1 MSNAAVDI
9 KRIHIAKSA
18 LGMDDDTYRLV
29 IQRISRGRTASSK
42 DLTDAE
48 RAAVMKHMRAS
59 GFTPRVKAGG
69 AGASI
74 ITRPEMTKLRAM
86 WWRLSEQAAVTR
98 PGGPAACDEAIAA
111 WAERQ
116 LSTDSPPL
124 QHIRFATP
132 EQWQRL
138 VESMKKWVN
147 RVARQAKQVKQAT
160 P

>member
-1 MSNAAVDI
+1 MSTAAVDI

-18 LGMDDDTYRLV
+18 LGMDEDTYRAV

-42 DLTDAE
+42 ELTDAE
-48 RAAVMKHMRAS
+48 RAAVMKHMRAC
-59 GFTPRVKAGG
+59 GFTPRPQR
-69 AGASI
+69 ASGHV

-98 PGGPAACDEAIAA
+98 PGGPAACDEAVAA

-116 LSTDSPPL
+116 LSTDAPPL
-124 QHIRFATP
+124 EHIRFASA

-138 VESMKKWVN
+138 VESMKKWLT
-147 RVARQAKQVKQAT
+147 RVERQAKQAA

>member
-1 MSNAAVDI
+1 MSTAAAAAVDI

-18 LGMDDDTYRLV
+18 LGMDDDTYRAV
-29 IQRISRGRTASSK
+29 IRRISRERTDSSK
-42 DLTDAE
+42 ELTDAE
-48 RAAVMKHMRAS
+48 RAAVMKHMRAC
-59 GFTPRVKAGG
+59 GFTPRPQR
-69 AGASI
+69 ASGHI

-138 VESMKKWVN
+138 VEAMKKWVN
-147 RVARQAKQVKQAT
+147 RVARQAKQAT

>member
-1 MSNAAVDI
+1 MSTAAVDI

-18 LGMDDDTYRLV
+18 LGMDEDTYRAV
-29 IQRISRGRTASSK
+29 IQRISRGRTDSSK
-42 DLTDAE
+42 ELTDAE
-48 RAAVMKHMRAS
+48 RAAVMKHMRAC
-59 GFTPRVKAGG
+59 GFTPRSPKQQG
-69 AGASI
+69 AAI